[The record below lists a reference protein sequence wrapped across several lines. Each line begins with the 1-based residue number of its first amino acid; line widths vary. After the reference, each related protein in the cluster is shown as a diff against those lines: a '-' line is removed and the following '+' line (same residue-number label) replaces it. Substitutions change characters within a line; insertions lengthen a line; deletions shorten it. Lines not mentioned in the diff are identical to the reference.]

1 MRTDPR
7 FLLRLC
13 GLAAVFIAPALVIP
27 ALVAPAEAASLRSL
41 VVLSSPMV
49 RLSDLFDDAGPNAE
63 RVLGPAPQPGARV
76 TVPAQQ
82 LAAIAH
88 QFGVAWEPSS
98 DRDQVVLERPAR
110 ALARSE
116 ITDALHAALT
126 DAGAGQDCAIALSSF
141 SAPAVAADTPLHAV
155 VEQIDFDAATS
166 HFTATLGLTAPGMP
180 PRHLTVSGHAWPMVE
195 VPVAALQLPAGTHIG
210 AGDIRLERVR
220 RDQIPGDVVRDLAEV
235 EGMALRHAAAA
246 GRPIP
251 RADLIR
257 PPLVQRGLPVRV
269 TLDQPGLSMVVQ
281 GQALQDG
288 MLGAVVRVVNPLS
301 HAVVDAEVT
310 GPQAARV
317 MPGSF
322 PEVPPSIDGLSNG
335 LAQTTNFGGQP

>member
-1 MRTDPR
+1 MRADFRLAPR
-7 FLLRLC
+7 LLPLA
-13 GLAAVFIAPALVIP
+13 LAALLAAP
-27 ALVAPAEAASLRSL
+27 VAKAASLRNL
-41 VVLSSPMV
+41 VTLYGPVV

-63 RVLGPAPQPGARV
+63 RVLGPAPQPGGRV
-76 TVPAQQ
+76 IVPAHQ

-98 DRDQVVLERPAR
+98 NDDEVVIERPAR
-110 ALARSE
+110 SLARTEIVDALRGALA
-116 ITDALHAALT
+116 T
-126 DAGAGQDCAIALSSF
+126 AGAGADCAIALSSF
-141 SAPAVAADTPLHAV
+141 SALPVAADSELHPT
-155 VEQIDFDAATS
+155 VEQIDFDAASS
-166 HFTATLGLTAPGMP
+166 HFTATLGLAAPGMKP
-180 PRHLTVSGHAWPMVE
+180 QRLTVSGHAWPMVN
-195 VPVAALQLPAGTHIG
+195 VPVAAAQITAGS
-210 AGDIRLERVR
+210 RVQASDLRIEHMR
-220 RDQIPGDVVRDLAEV
+220 RDQIPPDVVRDAAEV
-235 EGMALRHAAAA
+235 EGMMLRHVVVA

-251 RADLIR
+251 RAELAR

-322 PEVPPSIDGLSNG
+322 PEIPPSADGLGSNAMNVGMTSLPLGG
-335 LAQTTNFGGQP
+335 LP